1 MGPMEE
7 DPYSDAALIRA
18 ARKRLLS
25 ELEPAMKK
33 AESSANHASVVN
45 NVYGGGHGA
54 GDGGLMDRMGGG
66 GSTPA
71 GEGEDPFSYF
81 VDVTRK
87 DLPDINPATGKP
99 MDGKSPCIAISRSA
113 AKKKKKVKPG
123 TEHHQT
129 SAQEF
134 YNAITGQV
142 DPAAY
147 AGEGFTS
154 TEEIPRAED
163 IDSPWVRGRIGH
175 EEEYW
180 PGPKPR
186 RKR

>member
-1 MGPMEE
+1 MHVEEE
-7 DPYSDAALIRA
+7 DPLSDAALIRA

-99 MDGKSPCIAISRSA
+99 MGWEKSVHRYKQKRGEEE
-113 AKKKKKVKPG
+113 KKK
-123 TEHHQT
+123 
-129 SAQEF
+129 
-134 YNAITGQV
+134 
-142 DPAAY
+142 
-147 AGEGFTS
+147 
-154 TEEIPRAED
+154 
-163 IDSPWVRGRIGH
+163 
-175 EEEYW
+175 
-180 PGPKPR
+180 
-186 RKR
+186 